1 MSGAWVS
8 RARLQAAD
16 GMPMPTK
23 QMSLLR
29 NARAAAMVIISLA
42 LWAIASS
49 LRRVGSARGLRR
61 LRGLA
66 VVGTR
71 RLACGTRGMHGERL
85 RSLLEHVRL
94 HPGEKAVAV
103 AGDRVPGLV
112 KRVVALVV
120 AVRIG
125 WMRPARHPGNG
136 ADGPARQDHGVGA
149 ALPEVVDDLLHR
161 DERTLRRQHRLL
173 LHTDDALAEHIAGAV
188 GLEGVDP
195 GHVRPDR
202 RDRGEPLAGERTGD
216 VLDVGVHLRQ
226 VDPEIT
232 AKDRH
237 AQPRRPRR

>member
-66 VVGTR
+66 CVGTR

-125 WMRPARHPGNG
+125 WMRPARHAGNG

-161 DERTLRRQHRLL
+161 DERTLRRPR
-173 LHTDDALAEHIAGAV
+173 ENR
-188 GLEGVDP
+188 E
-195 GHVRPDR
+195 RPPAAAR
-202 RDRGEPLAGERTGD
+202 
-216 VLDVGVHLRQ
+216 
-226 VDPEIT
+226 
-232 AKDRH
+232 
-237 AQPRRPRR
+237 PRRPRRRWPWRHASAPRSRSGLANRSRKHRGSGAASRRRGCRPRSRSAW